1 MPTPRE
7 GTRGNCV
14 RVLSHSFLGLP
25 RNPVQTD
32 PDLVIIDEAF
42 LDVLIDTKTEIAPSD
57 IKKYIKTDKHPKLG
71 KWIVE
76 ALEDREPLLNVLRDK
91 GVTCVHLTGID
102 LDQLRPPV
110 AFNPKVNRPIANS
123 GNGAL
128 HRSLS
133 LLLKV
138 LKEELALVPAQD
150 TVERLAHDPAK
161 NLIRVAYLKEVDLPE
176 TTPILC
182 LDATA
187 DKTLLEEVLGSVKV
201 EQISVEQN
209 AVVTQ
214 VYDRT
219 GSKAFWEGN
228 TAPVDELLE
237 VANAWA
243 EFGEKPLIVGHLGLA
258 EKLRDHKSRHD
269 DVAVMHFGALR
280 GSNAAEDCSIIF
292 VTARNQPPMVEIDL
306 KARALFWS
314 ARDPLQHDEGAQ
326 FKEKDNYDIKP
337 VKRLRGFVQSSRN
350 THRQSGV
357 RVTSFSDDRI
367 DALLSQSRDAE
378 TMQALGRLRLVHAV
392 YQKRVFL
399 LSNLPVEMPVD
410 SYVQFSDL
418 MPDRL
423 EFELIK
429 HGNIPLTPLGLSKMR
444 PDLVTS
450 IAHAEKLLQ
459 RSKVR
464 TTSRLKAI
472 PELVRCSMFII
483 EFEAENAGRWNAH
496 QHLFIFPDQVGG
508 RQADAPSVVM
518 MGGSVPLQDWV
529 EILEKGWGA
538 IRKPHL
544 SFA

>member
-1 MPTPRE
+1 
-7 GTRGNCV
+7 
-14 RVLSHSFLGLP
+14 
-25 RNPVQTD
+25 
-32 PDLVIIDEAF
+32 
-42 LDVLIDTKTEIAPSD
+42 
-57 IKKYIKTDKHPKLG
+57 
-71 KWIVE
+71 
-76 ALEDREPLLNVLRDK
+76 
-91 GVTCVHLTGID
+91 
-102 LDQLRPPV
+102 
-110 AFNPKVNRPIANS
+110 
-123 GNGAL
+123 L

-138 LKEELALVPAQD
+138 LKEELALVPARD
-150 TVERLAHDPAK
+150 NVERLAHDPAK

-187 DKTLLEEVLGSVKV
+187 NKTLLEEVLGSVKV
-201 EQISVEQN
+201 EQISVKQK

-219 GSKAFWEGN
+219 GSKTFWEGS
-228 TAPVDELLE
+228 TAAVDELLE

-243 EFGEKPLIVGHLGLA
+243 GFGEKPLIVGHLGLA

-292 VTARNQPPMVEIDL
+292 VTARYQPPMAEIDL

-314 ARDPLQHDEGAQ
+314 AHEPLQHDEGAQ
-326 FKEKDNYDIKP
+326 FKEKDDYSAKP
-337 VKRLRGFVQSSRN
+337 VMRLRGFVQSSRN
-350 THRQSGV
+350 THLQSGV

-378 TMQALGRLRLVHAV
+378 TMQALGRLRLVHAG

-410 SYVQFSDL
+410 SYAQFSDL

-429 HGNIPLTPLGLSKMR
+429 HGNIPLTPLGLTKMR

-450 IAHAEKLLQ
+450 IANAEKLLQ

-464 TTSRLKAI
+464 TTSRLKAT
-472 PELVRCSMFII
+472 PELVRCGMFIV

-496 QHLFIFPDQVGG
+496 QHLFIVPDQVGG

-518 MGGSVPLQDWV
+518 MGGSVPLEDWV
-529 EILEKGWGA
+529 EILEKGWGD
-538 IRKPHL
+538 IREPHV